1 MNGIYLSLLLKE
13 IEPMIINKFIH
24 RVGIKDRL
32 IQIEFDGDSLYISLY
47 PEALGLYINAVS
59 KGFEKLSFFDE
70 HLSGGRI
77 VMVKQI
83 NSSPVLD
90 LITEKILYGQKKIF
104 TLKFSFY
111 KEAPNLTIISDEF
124 SRHLFT
130 RYVDKKP
137 KPVILNA
144 TPEELLDKEYLIKNF
159 EGIDKNLA
167 RELNKDNLEELKLI
181 LNGKKCKP
189 KIVSIVP
196 LRLSLFTEKYI
207 SEYCS
212 WNKIF
217 TDGINDYLRQKEKNN
232 LLKKRRAFIKNLEKK
247 IGQLEKKKAFTESM
261 EFNRIAGELLITNL
275 SKVDKGSE
283 SVVLINPYT
292 QQKIEIKLD
301 PSKSPRENAEEYFK
315 KYKKL
320 KRGLPRIEEQIRRL
334 KKQIESLKGDE
345 GVVRNISRLSA
356 DVKTTEKEAVPFR
369 KFILPSG
376 SIVYVGKDARSN
388 MELTFKFARP
398 DDYFFHIRGTEG
410 AHTILRPLLQKG
422 QNIRKDDIERAG
434 AIAAYFSKAKKQK
447 NVPVSYT
454 QRKYLKKSKKGKLG
468 TVVFMRE
475 SVIFVDPNLP
485 PDTQE

>member
-24 RVGIKDRL
+24 RVGIKERL
-32 IQIEFDGDSLYISLY
+32 VQIEFDGDSLYISLY
-47 PEALGLYINAVS
+47 PEALGLYVNAVS
-59 KGFEKLSFFDE
+59 KSFEKLTYFDE

-77 VMVKQI
+77 VMAKQI
-83 NSSPVLD
+83 DSMPVLD
-90 LITEKILYGQKKIF
+90 LITEKIVYGQKKIF
-104 TLKFSFY
+104 NLRLSFY

-124 SRHLFT
+124 SRHLFA
-130 RYVDKKP
+130 RYVEKKP

-167 RELNKDNLEELKLI
+167 RELNRDNLEELKLI

-196 LRLSLFTEKYI
+196 LRLSLFAEEYI
-207 SEYCS
+207 SEYSS
-212 WNKIF
+212 WNQIF
-217 TDGINDYLRQKEKNN
+217 ADGIKDYLRQKEKNN
-232 LLKKRRAFIKNLEKK
+232 LLKKRQVFIKNLEKK
-247 IGQLEKKKAFTESM
+247 IEQLEKKKGDKEFM
-261 EFNRIAGELLITNL
+261 EYNRIAGELLVSNL
-275 SKVDKGSE
+275 SKIEKGSE
-283 SVVLINPYT
+283 SVALINPYT
-292 QQKIEIKLD
+292 QQEIEIKLD

-320 KRGLPRIEEQIRRL
+320 KRGLPRIEEQIRKL

-345 GVVRNISRLSA
+345 GVVRDTSKVCA
-356 DVKTTEKEAVPFR
+356 DTKITEKEAVPFR

-398 DDYFFHIRGTEG
+398 DDYFFHIRGIEG
-410 AHTILRPLLQKG
+410 AHTILRPLMQKG
-422 QNIRKDDIERAG
+422 QNIRKDDIEKAG

-468 TVVFMRE
+468 TVVLMRE

-485 PDTQE
+485 PDTEE